1 MKIVISPAK
10 SLQLD
15 GDLPE
20 VEFTQ
25 PIFLNAAAQVNTVLR
40 KKSVKALGTLMGI
53 SENLSNLNWQRNQ
66 EFQLPFSPTN
76 ARPAVYTFSGDV
88 YQGLDVGTLQ
98 AAKIPVMQERLR
110 ILSGLYGLLRPLD
123 LIQAYRLEMG
133 TTLKIGSKKDLY
145 AFWKTKI
152 TAAINEEM
160 TQDDL
165 LVNLA
170 SNEYFKAI
178 DAKKIDATIVSPQ
191 FKDYKNGQ
199 LKIISFFAKKA
210 RGVMA
215 RYLLETNAKNIEDVL
230 AFAEDGYRYSEADTK
245 DALQPVFVR

>member
-15 GDLPE
+15 GDLPD

-110 ILSGLYGLLRPLD
+110 ILSGLYGWLRPLD

-160 TQDDL
+160 AQDDL

>member
-25 PIFLNAAAQVNTVLR
+25 PIFLNAAARVNTVLR

-66 EFQLPFSPTN
+66 EFQLSFSPTN

-110 ILSGLYGLLRPLD
+110 ILSGLYGWLRPLD

-133 TTLKIGSKKDLY
+133 TTLKIGSNKDLY
-145 AFWKTKI
+145 TFWKTKI

-160 TQDDL
+160 AQDDL

>member
-88 YQGLDVGTLQ
+88 YQGLEVGTLQ

>member
-66 EFQLPFSPTN
+66 EFQLPFRPTN

-110 ILSGLYGLLRPLD
+110 ILSGLYGWLRPLD

-133 TTLKIGSKKDLY
+133 TTLKIGSNKDLY
-145 AFWKTKI
+145 TFWKTKI

-160 TQDDL
+160 AQDDL

-178 DAKKIDATIVSPQ
+178 DTKKIDATIVSPQ
-191 FKDYKNGQ
+191 FKDFKNGQ

-245 DALQPVFVR
+245 NVLQPVFVR

>member
-15 GDLPE
+15 GDLPD

-40 KKSVKALGTLMGI
+40 KKSVKALGKLMGI

-110 ILSGLYGLLRPLD
+110 ILSGLYGWLRPLD

-160 TQDDL
+160 AQDDL

>member
-160 TQDDL
+160 AQDDL

-178 DAKKIDATIVSPQ
+178 DTKKIDATIVSPQ
-191 FKDYKNGQ
+191 FKDFKNGQ

-245 DALQPVFVR
+245 NVLQPVFVR